1 MCYKNL
7 YLIFKFPSKL
17 LYLPPKIKVLKQT
30 FNLVNPKNGVQVQFM
45 THQKSNTDEWLF
57 EITPKNKL
65 FSLNL
70 KEVWQY
76 RDLLMLFVKR
86 DVVTVYKQ
94 TILGPLW
101 YLIQPLF
108 TSIIFTLIFNNIAG
122 ISTGNIPPFLFNL
135 AGVTAWN
142 YFKECLTSTSD
153 TFKSNAGLFGK
164 VYFPRIIMPMSIV
177 ISNLL
182 KFGIQLGVFIVFYV
196 YFVFKGFEI
205 APNWTLLLLPFLIV
219 IMGMLGLGLGM
230 IISSMVTKYRDLT
243 FLVGFGVQLLMYI
256 SAVMYPIS
264 LVKEKLHA
272 YSWIV
277 EYNPMAHIIETS
289 RYMLLSDGQLSV
301 NGILYSVVFTI
312 LVFFAGLL
320 IFNRTE
326 KSFID
331 TV

>member
-1 MCYKNL
+1 MAKH
-7 YLIFKFPSKL
+7 SK
-17 LYLPPKIKVLKQT
+17 Q
-30 FNLVNPKNGVQVQFM
+30 
-45 THQKSNTDEWLF
+45 DDWLF

-65 FSLNL
+65 LSLNL

-86 DVVTVYKQ
+86 DVVTLYKQ

-108 TSIIFTLIFNNIAG
+108 TSIIFTIIFNKVAG
-122 ISTGNIPPFLFNL
+122 IETGNIPPFLFNL
-135 AGVTAWN
+135 AGVTSWN
-142 YFKECLTSTSD
+142 YFKECLTATSD
-153 TFKSNAGLFGK
+153 TFKKNANLFGK

-182 KFGIQLGVFIVFYV
+182 KFGIQLAVFIGFYVFYV
-196 YFVFKGFEI
+196 AKGMTI
-205 APNWTLLLLPFLIV
+205 YPSNLVLLYPVLIL
-219 IMGMLGLGLGM
+219 IMAMLGLGLGM

-243 FLVGFGVQLLMYI
+243 FLVGFGVQLLMYV

-264 LVKEKLHA
+264 LIKEKLA
-272 YSWIV
+272 GYSWIV

-289 RYMLLSDGQLSV
+289 RVMLLNDGKIDA
-301 NGILYSVVFTI
+301 NGIIYATVITI
-312 LVFFAGLL
+312 IIFFVGLI